1 MRVRLVDDPRAKVG
15 EDVGVG
21 VGPVEFQLKPTQVN
35 GLPGVVTEEDA
46 SAVTAISDTLKS

>member
-1 MRVRLVDDPRAKVG
+1 VDDPRAKVG

-35 GLPGVVTEEDA
+35 GLPRVITEEDA